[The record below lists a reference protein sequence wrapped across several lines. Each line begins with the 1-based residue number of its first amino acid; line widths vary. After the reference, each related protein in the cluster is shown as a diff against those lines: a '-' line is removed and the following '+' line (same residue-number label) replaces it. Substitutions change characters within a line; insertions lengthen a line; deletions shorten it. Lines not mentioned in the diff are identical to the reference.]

1 MLIAL
6 YDARTFS
13 VFHFSE
19 REMPSE
25 LAGQFRT
32 DCWGIIFTFSDSLG
46 ANLGCGEGV
55 NWQLTHQGI
64 WD

>member
-1 MLIAL
+1 MLEAFD
-6 YDARTFS
+6 DARTFS

-46 ANLGCGEGV
+46 ANLGGGEGV
-55 NWQLTHQGI
+55 NW
-64 WD
+64 